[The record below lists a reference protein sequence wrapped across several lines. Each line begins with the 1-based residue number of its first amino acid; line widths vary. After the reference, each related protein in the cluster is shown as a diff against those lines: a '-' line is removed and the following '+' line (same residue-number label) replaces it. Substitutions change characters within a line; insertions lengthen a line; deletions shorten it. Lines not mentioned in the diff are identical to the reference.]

1 MTIVNKLE
9 NVLFLAKKLL
19 LDEAYSDGEKA
30 LELLEQYLFSLEEW
44 QAEYKEFL
52 GDQSPLSESQKES
65 IRANIQVL
73 ETDHALIMKKSE
85 VLLGSLK
92 DEIGKVNKSS
102 SVIKKY
108 ISNPVVNTRPT
119 IRKG

>member
-9 NVLFLAKKLL
+9 NVVSLAKKLL

-52 GDQSPLSESQKES
+52 GDQSRLSESQKES

-85 VLLGSLK
+85 GLLGFLK

-108 ISNPVVNTRPT
+108 ISNPIVNTRPT